1 VNYAS
6 NGVAAGQNL
15 SLPCAWYEGEFGRHF
30 ALRSSQSTKLT
41 GVHQVRRRYAGGIG
55 DVRSWRLP
63 EKKES
68 FSGAFFWLTA
78 FYFVYCARPA
88 DLIPGLGIVPLAKIT
103 GALAVLSLFLSIG
116 KTPRKLK
123 DLPKEAFYLLLL
135 VILLFVSALLS
146 PVWKGG
152 AFFMVFDFAKV
163 VVAWVATFLLVTTLK
178 RLRRIIFL
186 QSASVALI
194 SLAAIAKGHSV
205 PRLEGVMGG
214 FYSNPNDMAFAIV
227 LSIPFCLAFL
237 LSARGL
243 PRKAVWS
250 LAIVVMTVALMLTS
264 SRAGAIDLVISG
276 IVLLWY
282 FGGKGKRPYLIV
294 GAIVLSVGSLLLAGK
309 DLAVRFNGL
318 FESGNSVVQDSAH
331 ESYQERRLLMSK
343 AVDTIIRYPILGVG
357 AGNFVVYSGMWRDV
371 HVSYLEIAADGGIP
385 VLILYL
391 MFFVQGLVNLRA
403 LSKSRVL
410 DDETVLFLGAL
421 KSSLVGFVVGA
432 CFAPEAYQF
441 FPYFTVCYTS
451 VLWTMSKERQLSLV
465 PEVVRPSSIP
475 SRFAKAY

>member
-1 VNYAS
+1 M
-6 NGVAAGQNL
+6 L
-15 SLPCAWYEGEFGRHF
+15 
-30 ALRSSQSTKLT
+30 SSQSAELTK
-41 GVHQVRRRYAGGIG
+41 VERAHRRYAGGVG
-55 DVRSWRLP
+55 GVKSWQSP

-88 DLIPGLGIVPLAKIT
+88 DLIPGLGVVPLAKIT
-103 GALAVLSLFLSIG
+103 GALAILSLFLSIG
-116 KTPRKLK
+116 RTPRRLK

-135 VILLFVSALLS
+135 IILLFVSALLS
-146 PVWKGG
+146 PVWRGG
-152 AFFMVFDFAKV
+152 AFFIVLDFAKV

-194 SLAAIAKGHSV
+194 SFAAIAKGHSI

-227 LSIPFCLAFL
+227 LSIPFCVAFL
-237 LSARGL
+237 LSARSL
-243 PRKAVWS
+243 PRKAAWS
-250 LAIVVMTVALMLTS
+250 FAIVVMTVALMLTS

-276 IVLLWY
+276 MVLLWY
-282 FGGKGKRPYLIV
+282 FGVKGKRPYLIV
-294 GAIVLSVGSLLLAGK
+294 GAVVLSFGSLLFAGK

-318 FESGNSVVQDSAH
+318 FESGNSVEQDSAH

-343 AVDTIIRYPILGVG
+343 AVDTIARYPILGVG
-357 AGNFVVYSGMWRDV
+357 AGDFVVYSGLWRDV

-391 MFFVQGLVNLRA
+391 MFFARGFGNLRA
-403 LSKSRVL
+403 LGKTRNL
-410 DDETVLFLGAL
+410 DEETVLFVGAL

-451 VLWTMSKERQLSLV
+451 VLWAMTKERQLSSV
-465 PEVVRPSSIP
+465 TKVARASSI
-475 SRFAKAY
+475 RREFAKAY

>member
-1 VNYAS
+1 
-6 NGVAAGQNL
+6 
-15 SLPCAWYEGEFGRHF
+15 
-30 ALRSSQSTKLT
+30 LRSSQPSELAGRTRAN
-41 GVHQVRRRYAGGIG
+41 RRHPGGIRVFKG
-55 DVRSWRLP
+55 LQSP

-68 FSGAFFWLTA
+68 FSAAFFWLTA

-88 DLIPGLGIVPLAKIT
+88 DLIPGLGVIPLAKIT

-116 KTPRKLK
+116 RTTRKLK
-123 DLPKEAFYLLLL
+123 DLPKEAFYLLFL

-146 PVWKGG
+146 PVWRGG
-152 AFFMVFDFAKV
+152 AFFMVLDFAKV
-163 VVAWVATFLLVTTLK
+163 CVAWIATFLLVTTLR

-194 SLAAIAKGHSV
+194 SLAAMAKGRSV
-205 PRLEGVMGG
+205 PRLEGVIGG

-237 LSARGL
+237 LSARGVL
-243 PRKAVWS
+243 RKGAWS
-250 LAIVVMTVALMLTS
+250 LAIVVMTVALMLTA
-264 SRAGAIDLVISG
+264 SRAGVIDLAISG
-276 IVLLWY
+276 VVLLWH
-282 FGGKGKRPYLIV
+282 FGVKGKRPYLIV
-294 GAIVLSVGSLLLAGK
+294 GAIVLIVGSLLLAGK

-318 FESGNSVVQDSAH
+318 FESGNSAEQDSAH
-331 ESYQERRLLMSK
+331 ESYEERRLLMTK
-343 AVDTIIRYPILGVG
+343 AFEAITRHPILGVG
-357 AGNFVVYSGMWRDV
+357 AGDFVVYSGLWREV

-391 MFFVQGLVNLRA
+391 MFFARGFVNLRA
-403 LSKSRVL
+403 LSQRRDL
-410 DDETVLFLGAL
+410 DDETVLFMGAL

-451 VLWTMSKERQLSLV
+451 VLWMMARERELSMV
-465 PEVVRPSSIP
+465 PEVVRSSSIH
-475 SRFAKAY
+475 RHFAKAY

>member
-1 VNYAS
+1 
-6 NGVAAGQNL
+6 
-15 SLPCAWYEGEFGRHF
+15 
-30 ALRSSQSTKLT
+30 
-41 GVHQVRRRYAGGIG
+41 
-55 DVRSWRLP
+55 LP

-68 FSGAFFWLTA
+68 FGGAFFWLTA

-88 DLIPGLGIVPLAKIT
+88 DLIPGLGVVPLAKIT

-116 KTPRKLK
+116 KTPRRLR
-123 DLPKEAFYLLLL
+123 DLPREAFYLLLL

-152 AFFMVFDFAKV
+152 AFFMVLDFAKV

-205 PRLEGVMGG
+205 PRLEGVVGG

-227 LSIPFCLAFL
+227 LSIPFCMAFL
-237 LSARGL
+237 LSARSL
-243 PRKAVWS
+243 ARKAAWS

-276 IVLLWY
+276 MVLLWY
-282 FGGKGKRPYLIV
+282 FGIKGKRPYLIV
-294 GAIVLSVGSLLLAGK
+294 GAVVLSVGSLLLAGK

-318 FESGNSVVQDSAH
+318 FESGNSVEQDSAH

-343 AVDTIIRYPILGVG
+343 AVDTIARYPIFGVG
-357 AGNFVVYSGMWRDV
+357 AGDFVVYSGLWRDV

-391 MFFVQGLVNLRA
+391 MFFARGFVNLRA
-403 LSKSRVL
+403 LSKRRNL
-410 DDETVLFLGAL
+410 DEETVLFVGAL

-451 VLWTMSKERQLSLV
+451 VLWTMTREPQ
-465 PEVVRPSSIP
+465 PSSVPVVARPNSI
-475 SRFAKAY
+475 RRDFAKAY

>member
-1 VNYAS
+1 V
-6 NGVAAGQNL
+6 
-15 SLPCAWYEGEFGRHF
+15 LPLVGICRFCVRYEGELRRRF
-30 ALRSSQSTKLT
+30 ALRSSQSTKVT
-41 GVHQVRRRYAGGIG
+41 KAAQVDRRYAGGMRIIESQ
-55 DVRSWRLP
+55 RSP

-103 GALAVLSLFLSIG
+103 GALAVASLFLSIG

-123 DLPKEAFYLLLL
+123 DLPKEAFYLLFV

-146 PVWKGG
+146 PVWRGG
-152 AFFMVFDFAKV
+152 AFFIVLAFAKV
-163 VVAWVATFLLVTTLK
+163 VVAWIATFLLVTTLRK
-178 RLRRIIFL
+178 LRRIIFL

-194 SLAAIAKGHSV
+194 SFAAIVKGHSI

-214 FYSNPNDMAFAIV
+214 FYSNPNDMAFGVV

-237 LSARGL
+237 LSARSA
-243 PRKAVWS
+243 PRKVAWS
-250 LAIVVMTVALMLTS
+250 LAIAVMTVALMLTS

-276 IVLLWY
+276 MVLLCH
-282 FGGKGKRPYLIV
+282 FGVKGKRPHLIV
-294 GAIVLSVGSLLLAGK
+294 GAVVLSVGSLLFAGR

-318 FESGNSVVQDSAH
+318 FESGNSVEQDSAH
-331 ESYQERRLLMSK
+331 ESYQERRLLMSR
-343 AVDTIIRYPILGVG
+343 AVDTIARYPILGVG
-357 AGNFVVYSGMWRDV
+357 AGDFVVYSGLWRDV

-391 MFFVQGLVNLRA
+391 LFFARGFVNLRA
-403 LSKSRVL
+403 LSERRDL
-410 DDETVLFLGAL
+410 DDETVLFVGAL

-451 VLWTMSKERQLSLV
+451 ALWAITKERQLSRV
-465 PEVVRPSSIP
+465 PEVTRTSSIP
-475 SRFAKAY
+475 RHFAKAY